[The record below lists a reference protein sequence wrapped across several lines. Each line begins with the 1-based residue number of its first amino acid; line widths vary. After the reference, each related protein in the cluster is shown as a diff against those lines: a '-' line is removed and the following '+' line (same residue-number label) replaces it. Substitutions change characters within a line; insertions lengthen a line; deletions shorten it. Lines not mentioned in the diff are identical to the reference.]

1 MRRITLLAAAA
12 ALVVTGCNGETE
24 TFSSD
29 PKEDLVAAITS
40 NASANPDRPL
50 DDEDAACIIQEIVDD
65 FGVEGLAELG
75 VTAENPDLQ
84 GGRVFATPDAARRV
98 VDSGMACID
107 MAEAF
112 NAFLPD
118 EVTLL
123 DDTVECVVDR
133 LQSDTFR
140 DLFAGLFVE
149 GAEPADIM
157 EMAAAQLPIGSL
169 FVSCLSADEILRL
182 GDILN

>member
-1 MRRITLLAAAA
+1 MRRIALLTVAA
-12 ALVVTGCNGETE
+12 ALVITACNGETE

-40 NASANPDRPL
+40 NATANPDRPF
-50 DDEDAACIIQEIVDD
+50 DDEDAACIIQEIVDY

-75 VTAENPDLQ
+75 VTADNPDLQ
-84 GGRVFATPDAARRV
+84 GGRVFATPDAGRRV
-98 VDSGMACID
+98 VDAGMACID

-112 NAFLPD
+112 NAFLPTG
-118 EVTLL
+118 VTLL

-133 LQSDTFR
+133 FRTDTFR
-140 DLFAGLFVE
+140 DLFAGLVVE
-149 GAEPADIM
+149 GADPADIM
-157 EMAAAQLPIGSL
+157 EMAGAQLPIGSL
-169 FVSCLSADEILRL
+169 FVSCLSTDEILRL